1 MKVTVSIAN
10 SEGMEI
16 VVFNETVQNDEEL
29 HQTFMVLEKTLW
41 LSRQL
46 SRFIELVGKRG
57 E

>member
-16 VVFNETVQNDEEL
+16 TIFNETVESDEEMR
-29 HQTFMVLEKTLW
+29 QAFQVLEDALW
-41 LSRQL
+41 LSRRL
-46 SRFIELVGKRG
+46 SQFIELVGKRG